1 MGKKKRSGKQ
11 GDPANS
17 MEGEQNSLV
26 DFTSES
32 SLHQFP
38 FLMVCTGDSIL
49 GAVKRR
55 KKIADTYDEKL
66 TSNDL
71 CLNN

>member
-1 MGKKKRSGKQ
+1 MVHRACLHKSFKMANDGKRKRSGKQ

-26 DFTSES
+26 DFTSKS

-38 FLMVCTGDSIL
+38 FLMVCTGDSIF

-55 KKIADTYDEKL
+55 
-66 TSNDL
+66 
-71 CLNN
+71 

>member
-38 FLMVCTGDSIL
+38 LLMVCTGDSIF

-55 KKIADTYDEKL
+55 
-66 TSNDL
+66 
-71 CLNN
+71 

>member
-11 GDPANS
+11 GDPVNS

-32 SLHQFP
+32 SLNQFP

-55 KKIADTYDEKL
+55 
-66 TSNDL
+66 
-71 CLNN
+71 